1 MINAAN
7 SATSDNSIK
16 LSLDD
21 CRRLTGKSLLWEK
34 PGSILDAFVAGIE
47 KQHVVNQWSF
57 YVKQL
62 LNDVNWPTEDTCF
75 RIFEDGVSLAIS
87 APIDA
92 LYAACEINEAAWT
105 LTCEYFTAEFSHQ
118 NEKSVAVKGLE
129 LSYNETVEK
138 IKQEIATELNPKL
151 VHLIALAQQHNAP
164 YLVDDDDFSLG
175 YGATAQTWS
184 VFDLPD
190 PDSIHWQQYRAL
202 PLALVTGTN
211 GKSTSVRIM
220 SQIIKASGKC
230 CGVTSTDF
238 IRVGDNIIDHGDY
251 SGPSGARMLLRHPD
265 TEFGIL
271 EVARGGILRR
281 GLPIDHVDAALIT
294 NIAEDHLGQYGI
306 NTVEALATAK
316 AVVAKAL
323 TTGTLV
329 LNADDQYL
337 VKLAPSLQVKKC
349 WFSLN
354 ENNPVL
360 QQHKADGGAICFA
373 RGDNLV
379 YFDSIENESSLV
391 SINAIPMTLNGAAK
405 HNIQNALGAIGLA
418 KSLGIENIFIVNALT
433 NFSSNIDDNP
443 GRGNQFEINNAKVV
457 MDFAHNV
464 HSMDAM
470 ANTTANMPA
479 KRKYLMLS
487 HAGDRSDDEI
497 INMTKSALKMKPDVL
512 VTAELVDYLRG
523 RELGSIP
530 KLMAKTAL
538 EHGMSET
545 NVIFTDSPV
554 TGAKMILE
562 QLEAGDLALLMVLSN
577 RDEVVELLKK
587 H

>member
-1 MINAAN
+1 MTYDTNIEA
-7 SATSDNSIK
+7 IK
-16 LSLDD
+16 LTLDD

-34 PGSILDAFVAGIE
+34 SGSILDAFVSGID
-47 KQHVVNQWSF
+47 KQQVVDQWLI

-62 LNDVNWPTEDTCF
+62 LIDVNWSTENTCF

-87 APIDA
+87 APMDA
-92 LYAACEINEAAWT
+92 LYAACEINETAWN
-105 LTCEYFTAEFSHQ
+105 LTCEQFYSDLPS
-118 NEKSVAVKGLE
+118 KSKESEEIKEPV
-129 LSYNETVEK
+129 LSYDATVEK
-138 IKQEIATELNPKL
+138 IKQTITEELNSKL
-151 VHLIALAQQHNAP
+151 IHLIALAQQHNAP

-175 YGATAQTWS
+175 YGATVQTWS
-184 VFDLPD
+184 VFDLPE
-190 PDSIHWQQYRAL
+190 PESIHWQQYHAL

-220 SQIIKASGKC
+220 SQIIKSSGKC

-238 IRVGDNIIDHGDY
+238 IRVGENIIDYGDY
-251 SGPSGARMLLRHPD
+251 SGPGGARMLLRHPD

-329 LNADDQYL
+329 LNADDHYL
-337 VKLAPSLQVKKC
+337 VKLAPSLKVKKC

-354 ENNPVL
+354 EDNIVL
-360 QQHKADGGAICFA
+360 QQHKAESGAICFV
-373 RGDNLV
+373 RGNNLV
-379 YFDSIENESSLV
+379 YCDNLGNECTIV
-391 SINAIPMTLNGAAK
+391 NVNEIPMTLNGAAK

-418 KSLGIENIFIVNALT
+418 KSLGVKNTFIFNALT
-433 NFSSNIDDNP
+433 AFSSNIDDNP
-443 GRGNQFEINNAKVV
+443 GRGNQFEINSATVV

-497 INMTKSALKMKPDVL
+497 INMTKSALKMQPDVL
-512 VTAELVDYLRG
+512 VTAELSDYLRG
-523 RELGSIP
+523 RELGEIP
-530 KLMAKTAL
+530 KLMAETAKSY
-538 EHGMSET
+538 GMPEK
-545 NVIFTDSPV
+545 NILFADSPV
-554 TGAKMILE
+554 SGTKIIIDK
-562 QLEAGDLALLMVLSN
+562 LEADDLALLMVLSN
-577 RDEVVELLKK
+577 RDEVVELLKTK
-587 H
+587 P

>member
-1 MINAAN
+1 MTYDSTIEA
-7 SATSDNSIK
+7 IK
-16 LSLDD
+16 LTLDD

-34 PGSILDAFVAGIE
+34 PGSILDAFVCGIE
-47 KQHVVNQWSF
+47 KKQVVDQWSI
-57 YVKQL
+57 YVRQL
-62 LNDVNWPTEDTCF
+62 LNDVNWVTESTSS
-75 RIFEDGVSLAIS
+75 RIFEDGISLAIS
-87 APIDA
+87 APMDA
-92 LYAACEINEAAWT
+92 LYAACEINETAWD
-105 LTCEYFTAEFSHQ
+105 LTCQHFSSQHKNSDETKESSLFYTQ
-118 NEKSVAVKGLE
+118 
-129 LSYNETVEK
+129 TVEK
-138 IKQEIATELNPKL
+138 IKQLIAEENNPKL
-151 VHLIALAQQHNAP
+151 MHLIALAQQHNAP

-184 VFDLPD
+184 VFDLPE
-190 PDSIHWQQYRAL
+190 PNSIHWQQYHAL

-220 SQIIKASGKC
+220 SQMIKASGKC
-230 CGVTSTDF
+230 CGITSTDF
-238 IRVGDNIIDHGDY
+238 IRVGEDILDYGDY
-251 SGPSGARMLLRHPD
+251 SGPGGARMLLRHPE
-265 TEFGIL
+265 TEFAIL

-329 LNADDQYL
+329 LNADDHYL
-337 VKLAPSLQVKKC
+337 VNLAPSLKATLC

-354 ENNPVL
+354 ESNPIL
-360 QQHKADGGAICFA
+360 QQHKADGGAVCFA
-373 RGDNLV
+373 RGDYLIYCDNV
-379 YFDSIENESSLV
+379 ENESRLV
-391 SINAIPMTLNGAAK
+391 NINDIPMTLNGAAK

-418 KSLGIENIFIVNALT
+418 KSLGINNAFIINALT
-433 NFSSNIDDNP
+433 AFSSNIIDNP
-443 GRGNQFEINNAKVV
+443 GRGNQFEINSAKVI

-497 INMTKSALKMKPDVL
+497 INMTKSALKMQPDVL
-512 VTAELVDYLRG
+512 ITAELNDYLRG
-523 RELGSIP
+523 RELGEIP
-530 KLMAKTAL
+530 KLMAKTAK
-538 EHGMSET
+538 EYGMSEE
-545 NVIFTDSPV
+545 NILFTDSPL
-554 TGAKMILE
+554 TGTKAIIE
-562 QLEAGDLALLMVLSN
+562 QLEADDLALLMVLSN
-577 RDEVVELLKK
+577 RDEVVELLKTS
-587 H
+587 

>member
-1 MINAAN
+1 MNYDSNIGA
-7 SATSDNSIK
+7 IK
-16 LSLDD
+16 LTLDD
-21 CRRLTGKSLLWEK
+21 CRRLTGKSLLWEQ
-34 PGSILDAFVAGIE
+34 PGSILDAFVNGID
-47 KQHVVNQWSF
+47 KQQVVDQWSI

-62 LNDVNWPTEDTCF
+62 LIDVNWATESTCF

-87 APIDA
+87 APMDA
-92 LYAACEINEAAWT
+92 LYAACEINETAWN
-105 LTCEYFTAEFSHQ
+105 LTHDYFLSGSEDREEAQVT
-118 NEKSVAVKGLE
+118 
-129 LSYNETVEK
+129 LSYSETLGK
-138 IKQEIATELNPKL
+138 IKQIITEELNPKL
-151 VHLIALAQQHNAP
+151 MHLIALAQQHNAP

-175 YGATAQTWS
+175 YGITAQTWS
-184 VFDLPD
+184 VFDLPE
-190 PDSIHWQQYRAL
+190 PESIHWQQYHAL

-211 GKSTSVRIM
+211 GKSTTVRIM
-220 SQIIKASGKC
+220 SEIIKASGKC

-238 IRVGDNIIDHGDY
+238 IRVGENIIDYGDY
-251 SGPSGARMLLRHPD
+251 SGPGGARMLLRHPD

-329 LNADDQYL
+329 LNADDHYL
-337 VKLAPSLQVKKC
+337 VKLAPSLKVKKC

-354 ENNPVL
+354 EKNPVL
-360 QQHKADGGAICFA
+360 QQHQADGGAICFA

-379 YFDSIENESSLV
+379 YCDNIGNECTLV
-391 SINAIPMTLNGAAK
+391 NINEIPMTLNGAAK

-418 KSLGIENIFIVNALT
+418 KSLGIENTFIFNALT
-433 NFSSNIDDNP
+433 AFSSDIDDNP
-443 GRGNQFEINNAKVV
+443 GRGNQFEIKNAKVV

-470 ANTTANMPA
+470 ASTTANMPA

-487 HAGDRSDDEI
+487 HAGDRSDDDI
-497 INMTKSALKMKPDVL
+497 INMTKSALKMQPNVL
-512 VTAELVDYLRG
+512 VTAELTGYLRG
-523 RELGSIP
+523 RELGDIP
-530 KLMAKTAL
+530 KLMAETAK
-538 EHGMSET
+538 EWGMSEE
-545 NVIFTDSPV
+545 NILFTDSPV
-554 TGAKMILE
+554 TGTKAIIDR
-562 QLEAGDLALLMVLSN
+562 LEADDLALLMVLSN
-577 RDEVVELLKK
+577 RDEVVELLKTS
-587 H
+587 

>member
-1 MINAAN
+1 MTYDSNIE
-7 SATSDNSIK
+7 TIR
-16 LSLDD
+16 LTLDD

-34 PGSILDAFVAGIE
+34 PGSILDAFVSGVD
-47 KQHVVNQWSF
+47 KNQVVEQWSI
-57 YVKQL
+57 YVNQL
-62 LNDVNWPTEDTCF
+62 LNDLGWPTESTCF

-87 APIDA
+87 APMDA
-92 LYAACEINEAAWT
+92 LYAACEINETAWN
-105 LTCEYFTAEFSHQ
+105 LTCKHFYPGLSSQ
-118 NEKSVAVKGLE
+118 NNTQEETQEPV
-129 LSYNETVEK
+129 LSYNETVGK
-138 IKQEIATELNPKL
+138 IKQTIADELNPKL
-151 VHLIALAQQHNAP
+151 MHLIALAQQYNAP

-175 YGATAQTWS
+175 YGITAKTWS
-184 VFDLPD
+184 VFDLPE
-190 PDSIHWQQYRAL
+190 PESIHWQQYQAL

-238 IRVGDNIIDHGDY
+238 IRVGENIIDYGDY
-251 SGPSGARMLLRHPD
+251 SGPGGARMLLRHPD
-265 TEFGIL
+265 TEFAIL

-337 VKLAPSLQVKKC
+337 VELAPSLKVKKC
-349 WFSLN
+349 WFSLT

-379 YFDSIENESSLV
+379 YCDNIGNECTLV
-391 SINAIPMTLNGAAK
+391 NVNEIPMTLNGAAK

-418 KSLGIENIFIVNALT
+418 KNLGIENAAIFNALT
-433 NFSSNIDDNP
+433 AFSSNIDDNP

-470 ANTTANMPA
+470 ANTTANIPA

-497 INMTKSALKMKPDVL
+497 INLTKSALKMQPDVL
-512 VTAELVDYLRG
+512 ITAELSDYLRG
-523 RELGSIP
+523 RELGDIP
-530 KLMAKTAL
+530 KLMAATA
-538 EHGMSET
+538 EKCGMSKD
-545 NVIFTDSPV
+545 NIIFTESPV
-554 TGAKMILE
+554 SGTKLSIERLE
-562 QLEAGDLALLMVLSN
+562 DDDLALLMVLSN
-577 RDEVVELLKK
+577 RDEVVELLKTS
-587 H
+587 